1 MYAEF
6 HRSPFSS
13 APRNRIALA
22 LATSSLT
29 RTGIKSFRGEA
40 VLEFTV
46 TSANLWLFEKLAD
59 TNMKLSGG
67 NHKGTKTEKKEAV
80 LQTKTELLEDE

>member
-13 APRNRIALA
+13 APRNRIALT

-29 RTGIKSFRGEA
+29 YPDIKSFKGEA
-40 VLEFTV
+40 VLELIVIST
-46 TSANLWLFEKLAD
+46 NLWLLEKLAD
-59 TNMKLSGG
+59 TNMKLSTR